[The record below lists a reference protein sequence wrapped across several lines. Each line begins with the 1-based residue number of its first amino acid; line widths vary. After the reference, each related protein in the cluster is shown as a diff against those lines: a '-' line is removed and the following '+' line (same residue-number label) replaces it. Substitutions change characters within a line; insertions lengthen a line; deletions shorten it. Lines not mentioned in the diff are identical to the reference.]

1 MNDALTSGWCTSSYH
16 QTVAFGIPIADALS
30 EALRRLPARK
40 IALVTIDSLCGPG
53 QPAQAVTEVL
63 GDRLHSTISGMRPHS
78 PRGDVVRVVQAL
90 EGVDGV
96 VTLGGGSVCDTVKA
110 ARLCLANSIT
120 GTEGI
125 DRLRPYHKTA
135 DSERQNIRTPSLPF
149 ISIPTTLSAGEYT
162 SAAAVTDERGP
173 LKQVF
178 LYPGLAPDIV
188 ILDPK
193 MTRSTPA
200 SLFFSTGFRA
210 VDHAIETWCSINPTP
225 LSDAYSLHAARLLI
239 TSLLRVFDEPDDM
252 EARLNGLEGAWL
264 SMLGPADG
272 VKAGGSHGLGH
283 ALGGT
288 AGMSHGETSCVML
301 PHVLRYNTSVN
312 GDRQAAIA
320 AAVGKPSTPL
330 ADIIA
335 GLVAHLGLPG
345 RLRDA
350 GVSQAVLGKVAEAAL
365 HDPMLA
371 TNPRPIRSLDVVEDL
386 LRKAW

>member
-1 MNDALTSGWCTSSYH
+1 VSDVQNPAWCNVAYR
-16 QTVAFGIPIADALS
+16 QTVACGIPLTDALP
-30 EALRRLPARK
+30 EALRRLPARQ

-53 QPAQAVTEVL
+53 QLAEKVTKVL
-63 GDRLHSTISGMRPHS
+63 GDRLHSTISGLRPHS
-78 PRGDVVRVVQAL
+78 PRGDVARVVQAL
-90 EGVDGV
+90 QGIDGV

-110 ARLCLANSIT
+110 ARLCLAN
-120 GTEGI
+120 GI
-125 DRLRPYHKTA
+125 ASVQEMDRLRPYHKA
-135 DSERQNIRTPSLPF
+135 AGSEPENLRAPSLPF

-162 SAAAVTDERGP
+162 SAAGVTDERGP
-173 LKQVF
+173 VKQVF
-178 LYPGLAPDIV
+178 IYPGLAPDIV

-193 MTRSTPA
+193 MTRATPPG
-200 SLFFSTGFRA
+200 LFFSSGFRA
-210 VDHAIETWCSINPTP
+210 VDHAVETWCSINPTP
-225 LSDAYSLHAARLLI
+225 LSDAYSLQAARLLI

-252 EARLNGLEGAWL
+252 PARLRCLEGAWL

-272 VKAGGSHGLGH
+272 VKAGASHGMGH

-301 PHVLRYNTSVN
+301 PHVLRYNRDLN

-320 AAVGKPSTPL
+320 AAIGRPGTPL

-335 GLVAHLGLPG
+335 DLVAHLGLPA

-350 GVSQAVLGKVAEAAL
+350 GVSHAVLGKVAEAAL

-371 TNPRPIRSLDVVEDL
+371 TNPRPIRSLDIVEDL

>member
-1 MNDALTSGWCTSSYH
+1 VSNVQKSGWCTSSYR
-16 QTVAFGIPIADALS
+16 QTVAFGIPMADALS

-40 IALVTIDSLCGPG
+40 IALVTIDDLSGPR
-53 QPAQAVTEVL
+53 QLAEKVAEVL
-63 GDRLHSTISGMRPHS
+63 GDRLHSTISGSRPHS
-78 PRGDVVRVVQAL
+78 PRADVIRVAQSL
-90 EGVDGV
+90 QGVDGV
-96 VTLGGGSVCDTVKA
+96 VTIGGGSVCDTVKG
-110 ARLCLANSIT
+110 ARLCVANGIT
-120 GTEGI
+120 STEGM
-125 DRLRPYHKTA
+125 DRLRPYHKA
-135 DSERQNIRTPSLPF
+135 AGSEPENIRTPSLPF
-149 ISIPTTLSAGEYT
+149 ISIATTLSAGEYT
-162 SAAAVTDERGP
+162 SAAGVTDERGP
-173 LKQVF
+173 VKQVF
-178 LYPGLAPDIV
+178 IYPGMAPDIV
-188 ILDPK
+188 ILDPE
-193 MTRSTPA
+193 MTRSTPP

-239 TSLLRVFDEPDDM
+239 TSLLRVFDEPADM
-252 EARLNGLEGAWL
+252 EARLSCLEGAWL

-288 AGMSHGETSCVML
+288 GGMSHGETSCVML
-301 PHVLRYNTSVN
+301 PHVLRYNMELN
-312 GDRQAAIA
+312 GDRQAVIA
-320 AAVGKPSTPL
+320 AAVGKPGTPL

-335 GLVAHLGLPG
+335 EVVAHLGLPG

-350 GVSQAVLGKVAEAAL
+350 GISEAVLGKVAEAAL

>member
-1 MNDALTSGWCTSSYH
+1 VSHVQKSGWCTSSYR
-16 QTVAFGIPIADALS
+16 QTVAFGIPMADALS
-30 EALRRLPARK
+30 EALRRLPARE
-40 IALVTIDSLCGPG
+40 IALVTIDSLSGPG
-53 QPAQAVTEVL
+53 QLAEKVAEVL
-63 GDRLHSTISGMRPHS
+63 GDRLHSTISGIRPHS

-96 VTLGGGSVCDTVKA
+96 VTIGGGSVCDTVKA
-110 ARLCLANSIT
+110 ARLCLANGIT
-120 GTEGI
+120 SMEGT
-125 DRLRPYHKTA
+125 DRLRPYNKA
-135 DSERQNIRTPSLPF
+135 AGSEPENIRAPSLPF

-162 SAAAVTDERGP
+162 SAAGVTDERGP
-173 LKQVF
+173 VKQVF

-188 ILDPK
+188 ILDPE
-193 MTRSTPA
+193 MTRSTPP

-252 EARLNGLEGAWL
+252 EARLSCLEGAWL

-301 PHVLRYNTSVN
+301 PHVLHYNMDVN

-320 AAVGKPSTPL
+320 AAVGRPGTPL

-335 GLVAHLGLPG
+335 DLVAHLGLPA

-350 GVSQAVLGKVAEAAL
+350 GVSEAVLGKVAEAAL